1 MTIEDMFGDPNVI
14 DIMAEAKTGEIVL
27 GLVCNGFID
36 GAPKTQT
43 ALLDKME
50 GYLNHT
56 GSGEFK
62 KEYPGRP
69 VILRVIFTEKPD
81 EIILD
86 LLYRCRSWVND
97 YGAVMELV
105 IDGKTMRFEQN

>member
-36 GAPKTQT
+36 GDPKTQT
-43 ALLDKME
+43 ALLDKM
-50 GYLNHT
+50 
-56 GSGEFK
+56 
-62 KEYPGRP
+62 YPGRP

-86 LLYRCRSWVND
+86 LLYRCQSWVND